1 MNANIMKIDGKDKR
15 LVFLLDDNSRTS
27 LSELASQLNLSR
39 EAVNYRIKKLQR
51 SGTIKAFIIK
61 LDFSKL
67 GLVNYIVYL
76 KLNNLNPEEYRKFVD
91 ELSRKRFITW
101 LASMGGRFDLVLEIT
116 AASVIEFD
124 EQFSGLLGEYSDNI
138 GNYHISTRV
147 FQETFGKKYLW
158 PEKIEKK
165 TVKSRPG
172 TKTEQIDELD
182 RKILSAL
189 VQDARLSLVDLSNRI
204 NEAPSTVS
212 FRIKQLEK
220 KGIISGYMTFSRM
233 QDFGYN
239 RFKALITVRN
249 FSKSEEEKLLTFCQL
264 HPNVYYYTKT
274 LGSWNFELE
283 LDVKSPADY
292 QQFLI
297 DFRSQFS
304 GSIQDIESLSIFEE
318 HKFTFWPG

>member
-1 MNANIMKIDGKDKR
+1 MKIDSTDKR
-15 LVFLLDDNSRTS
+15 LVFLLDDNARAS
-27 LSELASQLNLSR
+27 LSELASQLRLSR

-51 SGTIKAFIIK
+51 SGTIKAFITK
-61 LDFSKL
+61 LNFSKL

-76 KLNNLNPEEYRKFVD
+76 KLNNLNSGEYKQFVD
-91 ELSRKRFITW
+91 ALSQKRYITW

-116 AASVIEFD
+116 AASITEFD
-124 EQFSGLLGEYSDNI
+124 EQFSKLLDEYPDNI

-147 FQETFGKKYLW
+147 FQDTFGKKYLW
-158 PEKIEKK
+158 PERIGKK
-165 TVKSRPG
+165 TIKTRPG
-172 TKTEQIDELD
+172 KTEQIDELD
-182 RKILSAL
+182 RKIISAL
-189 VQDARLSLVDLSNRI
+189 VSDARLSLVDLSKRI
-204 NEAPSTVS
+204 TEAPSTVS
-212 FRIKQLEK
+212 FRLKQLEK

-249 FSKSEEEKLLTFCQL
+249 FSKSEEENLLAFCQL

-283 LDVKSPADY
+283 LDVQSPVDY

-297 DFRSQFS
+297 ALRSHFS
-304 GSIQDIESLSIFEE
+304 GFIQDIESLSIFEE
-318 HKFTFWPG
+318 HKFTFWPR